1 MKIDTREILRYSGY
15 RGASPDP
22 KTAEM
27 IEELKKEVELCSD
40 PKSIYKEVEF
50 AKTEGSVIIDGM
62 VFRSKKLVSHLK
74 NSDRLL
80 LLAATLGTPSDIML
94 RKYISSNS
102 AKAVLAQAT
111 LAAACESYCDEI
123 CDKIAEKEAKNGYYL
138 RPRFSPGYGDLD
150 LTSQRELFSL
160 LDITKRIGVYL
171 SDNCLMMPTKSVSAF
186 IGLTRDRD
194 CSINSCVNCDNTECE
209 FRKA

>member
-50 AKTEGSVIIDGM
+50 TKTEESVIVNGM
-62 VFRSKKLVSHLK
+62 VFHSKKLVSHLK

-80 LLAATLGTPSDIML
+80 LFAATLGTPSDIML

-123 CDKIAEKEAKNGYYL
+123 CDEIAEKEAQNGYYL
-138 RPRFSPGYGDLD
+138 RPRFSLGYGDLD

-194 CSINSCVNCDNTECE
+194 CNINSCANCDNTECE

>member
-1 MKIDTREILRYSGY
+1 MEINTREILRYSGF
-15 RGASPDP
+15 RGAFPDP

-50 AKTEGSVIIDGM
+50 TKTEESITVENM
-62 VFRSKKLVSHLK
+62 TFHSKKLVSHLK

-80 LLAATLGTPSDIML
+80 IFAATLGTPSDIML

-111 LAAACESYCDEI
+111 LAAACESYCDEV
-123 CDKIAEKEAKNGYYL
+123 CSQIAKKELENGYYL
-138 RPRFSPGYGDLD
+138 RPRFSPGYADLD
-150 LTSQRELFSL
+150 LTSQRELFAL

-171 SDNCLMMPTKSVSAF
+171 SDNCLMIPTKSVSAF
-186 IGLTRDRD
+186 IGLTRDKD
-194 CSINSCVNCDNTECE
+194 CNINSCENCGNTECE
-209 FRKA
+209 FRRT

>member
-40 PKSIYKEVEF
+40 PKSIYKEVKF
-50 AKTEGSVIIDGM
+50 TKAGDSVIINGI
-62 VFRSKKLVSHLK
+62 VFHSKKLVSHLK

-80 LLAATLGTPSDIML
+80 LFAATLGTPSDIML

-123 CDKIAEKEAKNGYYL
+123 CDEIAEKEAQNGYYL

-186 IGLTRDRD
+186 IGLTRDRA
-194 CSINSCVNCDNTECE
+194 CNINSCAVCDNTECE
-209 FRKA
+209 FRKV